1 MGFLS
6 SAFKGLG
13 SLFSSAWKNVFKP
26 VLSAPFEAV
35 RDTVR
40 ATENLAQGVGNL
52 AQGDLG
58 AAFDNVVSAAGNYA
72 KGSLNLATGGIVSEN
87 GIIDTKV
94 KQEVDSSSF
103 LTTAGNTNEAAV
115 AFADAES
122 PDVVIGAD
130 EIEEDLMKRKRK
142 AQQTGFL
149 GGLNNSSSLLV

>member
-6 SAFKGLG
+6 GAFKGLG
-13 SLFSSAWKNVFKP
+13 KLFSSAWKSVIKP
-26 VLSAPFEAV
+26 ALSTPFEAV

-40 ATENLAQGVGNL
+40 AAESLGRGVGHL

-58 AAFDNVVSAAGNYA
+58 AAFDDTVSAVGHATKAGLNASTMGVVSD
-72 KGSLNLATGGIVSEN
+72 N
-87 GIIDTKV
+87 GLIDTKV
-94 KQEVDSSSF
+94 KQKVDSSSF

-122 PDVVIGAD
+122 PDIVIGAD
-130 EIEEDLMKRKRK
+130 EIEEDLMKRKGK